1 MNRLLWTLT
10 TLLFAY
16 QAPAQI
22 GVNVD
27 GRAVVFSG
35 TPPQQVQGRV
45 LVPLRGVLE
54 AMGAYVEYQAA
65 TGTIL
70 ASKGATQIR
79 MRLGDRNA
87 VVNGSNVTLDVPAM
101 SVGGRTMVPLRFVGE
116 ALGADVRWNA
126 STQVVDINTTGSPN
140 PGTGGNIEIRR
151 IDVRA
156 PSESLKPG
164 DEVEVTMEGT
174 PGAVASFRIP
184 GLVDR
189 VTMREE
195 SSGVYKA
202 TWTVPRNASLSG
214 ARVLGEM
221 SIGSTTRLIQA
232 SGSFSVDGAAPR
244 ITSIIPE
251 DRARVMANRLSVSAV
266 FDDGTGSGVDPNS
279 VRLLIDGNDVTE
291 AATVNSSFVTW
302 RPTRDLAA
310 GVHSVTVTARDRA
323 GNTLTR
329 SWEFTVSDATGA
341 IQSFTHDAT
350 GRVEPGD
357 VITVTLRGEAGATVT
372 YAIGSVRGLTMRET
386 QPGTY
391 VGTYTVRR
399 GDNFANSAVV
409 ATMRTASGDTYT
421 VDADRTVNGSLTNAD
436 APRITSH
443 QTGDFVQPPLVLRGT
458 AAPNA
463 RVRIKVDYATTVV
476 GGFRLTGGL
485 YEGEVVANTAGA
497 WQTDS
502 IPLRLLVSGEDTVYT
517 VTASLVVPA
526 GQTSPEPTVIQLKKR

>member
-1 MNRLLWTLT
+1 MNRLLWTLA
-10 TLLFAY
+10 TLFFAS

-156 PSESLKPG
+156 PSEFLKPG